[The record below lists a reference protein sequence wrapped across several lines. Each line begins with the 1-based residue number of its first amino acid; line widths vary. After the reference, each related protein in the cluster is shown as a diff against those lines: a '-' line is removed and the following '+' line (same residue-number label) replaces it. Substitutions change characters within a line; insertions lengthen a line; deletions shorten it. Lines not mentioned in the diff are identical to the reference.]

1 MKSALQW
8 KQQFFL
14 CKWYENVSIQ
24 SKRLRNKTIS
34 IVFWKYFFAHVLT
47 CQCTL
52 RAYIVTCHNA
62 LHGDMLMCEHA
73 LYAYVLTCQRAL
85 YAYILTCQYALH
97 ADMLKCQLLM
107 FFFPVSVPLLLK
119 LYTFDSLISVF
130 PQGGEFI
137 YNPSLMI
144 ICRFKRGNIGGIL
157 INYWNMFVASVRV
170 VFSRVQ
176 NV

>member
-1 MKSALQW
+1 MKMY
-8 KQQFFL
+8 QFKAKDSEIKPYPL
-14 CKWYENVSIQ
+14 CFGNI
-24 SKRLRNKTIS
+24 
-34 IVFWKYFFAHVLT
+34 FFPHVLT

-119 LYTFDSLISVF
+119 LYTFDSLVFFHSVVNS
-130 PQGGEFI
+130 
-137 YNPSLMI
+137 YI
-144 ICRFKRGNIGGIL
+144 IQ
-157 INYWNMFVASVRV
+157 V
-170 VFSRVQ
+170 
-176 NV
+176 